1 MGGGDSL
8 YDKIDRG
15 VRGSQLV
22 LSCITTKYALSAN
35 CRREVSLADALRKPI
50 VPLLLEEIAWPPQ
63 GPMSMVFTQLLYINF
78 SRDVSVQE
86 SWEGPRFEEL
96 LVKIGDILNQKLGN
110 QGQNGTQSNKLEKN
124 SKTGV
129 LEKEQSKNRSEQFKV
144 SSKKSK
150 DKHMEQAKTLQSK
163 QPGSIVLDQANAP
176 VNNQSQTKPVESEQ
190 VDGSKPDQTSGKGET
205 KDQSGQIQKELID
218 EPKKQANLE
227 QVKTE
232 SLNNFEV
239 KHREV
244 AKTAPPQQPEIKV
257 LDEANAGHPGQ
268 TIPLDAGRNTDCSG
282 KSSGENTTGGST
294 SERLKKE
301 DEDKEN
307 TLAKHEMVQ
316 EEDSIQTKKGRT
328 IRLQNKGLRNSE
340 NEDVSDAHTSAQPQQ
355 MNSRKSKSC
364 VIL

>member
-1 MGGGDSL
+1 
-8 YDKIDRG
+8 
-15 VRGSQLV
+15 
-22 LSCITTKYALSAN
+22 
-35 CRREVSLADALRKPI
+35 
-50 VPLLLEEIAWPPQ
+50 
-63 GPMSMVFTQLLYINF
+63 MSMVFTQLLYINF

-96 LVKIGDILNQKLGN
+96 LVKIGNILNQNLGN
-110 QGQNGTQSNKLEKN
+110 QGQNGTQSNNLEKN

-144 SSKKSK
+144 STKKSK

-163 QPGSIVLDQANAP
+163 QPESILLDQANAP

-190 VDGSKPDQTSGKGET
+190 VGGSKLDQTSNKGDT

-218 EPKKQANLE
+218 EPLIDEPKEQANLE

-244 AKTAPPQQPEIKV
+244 AKTAPPQQPEVKV
-257 LDEANAGHPGQ
+257 LDEANAGHPGQTIPLDARHPGQ

-307 TLAKHEMVQ
+307 TLTKHEMVQ
-316 EEDSIQTKKGRT
+316 EEDNIETKKGRT
-328 IRLQNKGLRNSE
+328 IKLQNKGLRNSE
-340 NEDVSDAHTSAQPQQ
+340 NEDISDAHTSAQPQQ